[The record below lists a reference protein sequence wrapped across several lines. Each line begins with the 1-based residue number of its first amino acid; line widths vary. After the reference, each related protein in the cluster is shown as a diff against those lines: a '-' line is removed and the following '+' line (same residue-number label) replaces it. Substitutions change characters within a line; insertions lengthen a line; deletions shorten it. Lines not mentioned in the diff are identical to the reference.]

1 MAAAPDVTALQKEVK
16 EDTVIIKELKE
27 QLAAAQKRVYE
38 LEHSRKLVVA
48 KAHHPSTGAKEGE
61 IIEKRIAAA
70 EPYPWP
76 WNGIINPHNTAI
88 VCIDMQNDFCAPGG
102 YVDHMGYDLKPIRA
116 LIPNIQKVFKAARAK
131 GYTMIHTREGH
142 LPDLSDCP
150 ANKLW
155 RSKRIHGGI
164 GDAGAMGRMLIRG
177 TKGQDI
183 IPELYPEPNEIV
195 IDKPGKGSFCAT
207 SLELILNT
215 RHIQNLILMGVTT
228 DVCVHTTMREANDR
242 GFECIML
249 EDCVATTDYG
259 DHLFALK
266 SIKMSGGIF
275 GATTISD
282 RLIEIL

>member
-1 MAAAPDVTALQKEVK
+1 VK
-16 EDTVIIKELKE
+16 EEATIIKELKE
-27 QLAAAQKRVYE
+27 QLAAAQKRVHE
-38 LEHSRKLVVA
+38 LEHTRKLVVA
-48 KAHHPSTGAKEGE
+48 KHAHKSTGGDAGA
-61 IIEKRIAAA
+61 IVEKRIAVA

-116 LIPNIQKVFKAARAK
+116 LIPNIQAVFKAAREK
-131 GYTMIHTREGH
+131 GYVMIHTREGH

-164 GDAGAMGRMLIRG
+164 GDPGAMGRMLVRG
-177 TKGQDI
+177 EKGQDV
-183 IPELYPEPNEIV
+183 IPELYPQPGEIV

-207 SLELILNT
+207 NLDLILRT
-215 RHIQNLILMGVTT
+215 KHIQNLVLMGVTT

-242 GFECIML
+242 GYECIML
-249 EDCVATTDYG
+249 EDCVATTDFG
-259 DHLFALK
+259 DHIFALK

-275 GATTISD
+275 GATTTSD